1 MYIYINKKTNNMKKL
16 STIVFMILGIFAYS
30 QTINGTATYYS
41 GKHHGRKTAS
51 GTIYNQNELT
61 CAASSKFKFGTVLKV
76 TNVSNGKAVIVKVTD
91 RGGAIKG
98 NKLDLSQA
106 AFKNI
111 ASLKKGFIKILIEE
125 IEG

>member
-1 MYIYINKKTNNMKKL
+1 MKKL